1 MIKPQLHELVA
12 SRICHDL
19 ISPIGACVNGAE
31 LLGMGGGSEEA
42 ALIQDSAANAS
53 GRVRFFRIA
62 FGQSSASHSVPNG
75 EIKDA
80 LAAVASDRLLFDWQ
94 PDQDLSRKEAQA
106 IFLAILCLERH
117 NGVLIT
123 CDSLQNWTEA
133 DAFFDDASAE
143 RMAEMGFFAPANVGP
158 GWYNASA
165 PQKSD
170 FQRVAAMSYKHLL
183 SAHGR
188 PLLHEA
194 KPAVD
199 KTLAR
204 FLS

>member
-19 ISPIGACVNGAE
+19 ISPLGACVNGAE
-31 LLGMGGGSEEA
+31 LLGMGGGSDEA

-106 IFLAILCLERH
+106 IFLAILCLERALPR
-117 NGVLIT
+117 GGAVAIKKVDDKWRLSAESGTLLIT
-123 CDSLQNWTEA
+123 EPLWSPLSQGRAPDEVIPATVSFALLP
-133 DAFFDDASAE
+133 DVL
-143 RMAEMGFFAPANVGP
+143 AEM
-158 GWYNASA
+158 S
-165 PQKSD
+165 
-170 FQRVAAMSYKHLL
+170 RVISIHMTETRILMQ
-183 SAHGR
+183 
-188 PLLHEA
+188 
-194 KPAVD
+194 
-199 KTLAR
+199 
-204 FLS
+204 F